1 MQRGFWNNMKQPILA
16 LAPMADVTD
25 AAFRRMFAKYGKPDV
40 TWTEFVSVDGL
51 FLMPEKEIL
60 HRIPEY
66 ERVEEIARKFGV
78 SAGNPLLYDL
88 MYTEAERPIVA
99 QFFSRDPERMER
111 AAALAVALGFDGVDI
126 NMGCP
131 AQVICRQGSGAAM
144 IKDPLHAQEVIR
156 ATMRGAE
163 SGGDRV
169 IPVSV
174 KTRLGYNQIQTEEW
188 LPYLL
193 ETNPA
198 AVTLHARTRKE
209 MSKVPAHWDEISK
222 AVGLRDEAQ
231 SDVLILGNGDV
242 ANQAEAIER
251 VKETGADGVMVGRGI
266 FGNPWWF
273 NRELEREDIPL
284 PERLHVMVEHTKLFE
299 YLLGSAKNF
308 ALMKKHFKAY
318 VNGWEGAAA
327 LRTEL
332 MTAANAAEVEQI
344 VNSYLASSRTAD
356 LTISL

>member
-1 MQRGFWNNMKQPILA
+1 MQKGFWDNVKRPILA

-25 AAFRRMFAKYGKPDV
+25 ASFRRMFAKYGKPDV

-51 FLMPEKEIL
+51 FLMPEKEIA

-66 ERVEEIARKFGV
+66 ERVEEIAREFGV

-163 SGGDRV
+163 RGDRQ

-174 KTRLGYNQIQTEEW
+174 KTRLGYNQIETAEW

-209 MSKVPAHWDEISK
+209 MSKVPAHWDEITR
-222 AVGLRDEAQ
+222 AVEIRDQAG

-242 ANQAEAIER
+242 LNQAEAVARI
-251 VKETGADGVMVGRGI
+251 KETGADGVMVGRGI

-273 NRELEREDIPL
+273 NSDLDREDVPL
-284 PERLHVMVEHTKLFE
+284 AERLQVMVEHTKLFE
-299 YLLGSAKNF
+299 YLLGSVKNF

-327 LRTEL
+327 LRAEL
-332 MTAANAAEVEQI
+332 MAAENAAEVEQI
-344 VNSYLASSRTAD
+344 VNSYLASL
-356 LTISL
+356 LTKI